1 MDTAAKTLL
10 TLLGR
15 ALFSAQGVEL
25 PESTDWSA
33 LYREARAQAV
43 QLLVYDCLRQSE
55 RSAMPSEVAVQWKKA
70 ALMTL
75 WNNEQVKT
83 EQTVVLDT
91 LQKAGIPCVLLK
103 GSSSAMCYP
112 KPELRCAGDV
122 DLLMSKDTLGQA
134 QQLLEGLGY
143 VPPATP
149 HHCHISMQRGR
160 MTTELHF
167 EPNGIPDGSVGEDIR
182 TFFRGAEQAPVLE
195 NGLPILPPC
204 QRAVV
209 MLLHK
214 LQHITGSG
222 LGLRQMC
229 DWAVF
234 VKTTLTPERWAE
246 LRPILCRFGLLRFAE
261 IVTLTCVTYLSLP
274 ADCAPWCLKAD
285 CSVCEELM
293 EDLFRC
299 GNFGKKQNRYGQ
311 RLFTDVNSPNR
322 LLSFWR
328 VGLSAC
334 RQHWSVCEKH
344 PILLPIAPFVLLARY
359 IKQRSSGQRPKL
371 QLLKVYQYA
380 GPRQKLYQE
389 LAPFQN
395 SSENAK

>member
-1 MDTAAKTLL
+1 MDTVSNALL

-15 ALFSAQGVEL
+15 ALFSADTGDL
-25 PESTDWSA
+25 PENTGWTA

-55 RSAMPSEVAVQWKKA
+55 RAAMPPKLGAQWKKS

-75 WNNEQVKT
+75 WNNEQVKS
-83 EQTVVLDT
+83 EQTLVLDA
-91 LQKAGIPCVLLK
+91 LQKADIPCVLLK

-122 DLLMSKDTLGQA
+122 DLLVSKDTLDRA
-134 QQLLEGLGY
+134 EQLLEGMGY
-143 VPPATP
+143 VPPTTP
-149 HHCHISMQRGR
+149 HHCHISMQRGSFV
-160 MTTELHF
+160 TELHF
-167 EPNGIPDGSVGEDIR
+167 EPNGIPDGPIGESIR
-182 TFFRGAEQAPVLE
+182 AFFRDAEQASVFE
-195 NGLPILPPC
+195 NGMPILPLC
-204 QRAVV
+204 KRAVV

-234 VKTTLTPERWAE
+234 VKSDLTPERWAE
-246 LRPILCRFGLLRFAE
+246 LHPILCRFGLLRFAE
-261 IVTLTCVTYLSLP
+261 IVTRTCVLYFSLP
-274 ADCAPWCLKAD
+274 ADCAPWCMNAERGA
-285 CSVCEELM
+285 CEDLM

-311 RLFTDVNSPNR
+311 RLFTDVNSSNR

-334 RQHWSVCEKH
+334 RQHWPACEKH

-359 IKQRSSGQRPKL
+359 AKQRSSGQRPKL

-395 SSENAK
+395 GSEN

>member
-1 MDTAAKTLL
+1 MDTVSNALL

-15 ALFSAQGVEL
+15 ALFSADTGDL
-25 PESTDWSA
+25 PENTDWTA

-43 QLLVYDCLRQSE
+43 HLLVYDCLRQSE
-55 RSAMPSEVAVQWKKA
+55 RAAMPPKLGAQWKKS

-75 WNNEQVKT
+75 WNNEQVKS
-83 EQTVVLDT
+83 EQTLVLDA
-91 LQKAGIPCVLLK
+91 LQKADIPCVLLK

-122 DLLMSKDTLGQA
+122 DLLVSKDTLDRA
-134 QQLLEGLGY
+134 EQLLEGMGY
-143 VPPATP
+143 VPPTTP
-149 HHCHISMQRGR
+149 HHCHISMQRGSFV
-160 MTTELHF
+160 TELHF
-167 EPNGIPDGSVGEDIR
+167 EPNGIPDGPIGESIR
-182 TFFRGAEQAPVLE
+182 AFFRDAEQASVFE
-195 NGLPILPPC
+195 NGMPILPLC
-204 QRAVV
+204 KRAVV

-234 VKTTLTPERWAE
+234 VKSDLTPELWAE
-246 LRPILCRFGLLRFAE
+246 LHPILCRFGLLRFAE
-261 IVTLTCVTYLSLP
+261 IVTRTCVLYFSLP
-274 ADCAPWCLKAD
+274 ADCAPWCMNAERGA
-285 CSVCEELM
+285 CEDLM

-311 RLFTDVNSPNR
+311 RLFTDVNSSNR

-334 RQHWSVCEKH
+334 RQHWPACEKH

-359 IKQRSSGQRPKL
+359 AKQRSSGQRPKL

-395 SSENAK
+395 GSEN

>member
-1 MDTAAKTLL
+1 MDTVSNALL

-15 ALFSAQGVEL
+15 ALFSADTGDL
-25 PESTDWSA
+25 PENTDWTA
-33 LYREARAQAV
+33 LYREACAQAV
-43 QLLVYDCLRQSE
+43 HLLVYDCLRQSE
-55 RSAMPSEVAVQWKKA
+55 RAAMPPKLGAQWKKS

-75 WNNEQVKT
+75 WNNEQVKS
-83 EQTVVLDT
+83 EQTLVLDA

-122 DLLMSKDTLGQA
+122 DLLVSKDTLDRA
-134 QQLLEGLGY
+134 EQLLEGMGY
-143 VPPATP
+143 VPPTTP
-149 HHCHISMQRGR
+149 HHCHISMQRGSFV
-160 MTTELHF
+160 TELHF
-167 EPNGIPDGSVGEDIR
+167 EPNGIPDGPIGESIR
-182 TFFRGAEQAPVLE
+182 AFFRDAEQASVFE
-195 NGLPILPPC
+195 NGMPILPLC
-204 QRAVV
+204 KRAVV

-246 LRPILCRFGLLRFAE
+246 LRPLLCRFGLLRFAE
-261 IVTLTCVTYLSLP
+261 IVTLTCVLYFSLP
-274 ADCAPWCLKAD
+274 ADCAPWCMNAERGA
-285 CSVCEELM
+285 CEDLM

-311 RLFTDVNSPNR
+311 RLFTDVNSSNR

-334 RQHWSVCEKH
+334 RQHWPACEKH

-359 IKQRSSGQRPKL
+359 AKQRSSGQRPKL

-395 SSENAK
+395 GSEN